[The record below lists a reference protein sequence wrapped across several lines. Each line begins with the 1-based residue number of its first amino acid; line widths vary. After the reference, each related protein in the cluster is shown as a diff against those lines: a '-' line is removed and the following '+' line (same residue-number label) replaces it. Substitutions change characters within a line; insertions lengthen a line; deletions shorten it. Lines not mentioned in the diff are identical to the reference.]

1 MSTLVVAQPTR
12 MAATTN
18 TPREGIKIDWLHIG
32 DIKCF
37 VWSVWSETVLR
48 QA

>member
-1 MSTLVVAQPTR
+1 MSTLVVAQLTS

-18 TPREGIKIDWLHIG
+18 TAREGNKINRLHVG
-32 DIKCF
+32 GIKCF